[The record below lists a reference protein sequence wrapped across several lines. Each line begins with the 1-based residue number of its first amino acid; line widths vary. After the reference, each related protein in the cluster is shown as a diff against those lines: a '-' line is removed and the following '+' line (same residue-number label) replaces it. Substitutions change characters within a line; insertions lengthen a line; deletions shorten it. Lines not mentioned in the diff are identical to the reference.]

1 MQENKFIETL
11 KLLDGHIFHIEYHQ
25 ERLRNTF
32 SHFFS
37 DEKVFSLETILSET
51 ILPTKGKYK
60 IRFVY
65 DASSYF
71 LEILP
76 YQTAAIHS
84 ISCVEV
90 GDMTYSYKFL
100 DREALNQLKKE
111 APTDEVIFIKE
122 GMVTDSSYA
131 NLVFSD
137 GGKWYTPTTFL
148 LNGTCRQRL
157 LKEGKIEER
166 PIFQEDIT
174 SFRYIGLIN
183 AMLDLGELILP
194 LDHYTS
200 PSETTTEGC

>member
-1 MQENKFIETL
+1 
-11 KLLDGHIFHIEYHQ
+11 
-25 ERLRNTF
+25 
-32 SHFFS
+32 
-37 DEKVFSLETILSET
+37 
-51 ILPTKGKYK
+51 
-60 IRFVY
+60 
-65 DASSYF
+65 
-71 LEILP
+71 
-76 YQTAAIHS
+76 
-84 ISCVEV
+84 
-90 GDMTYSYKFL
+90 MTYSYKFL
-100 DREALNQLKKE
+100 DREALNRLKKE

-137 GGKWYTPTTFL
+137 GVKWYTPTTFL